1 MAETHFYGLKCKNP
15 ECGADIVLGKYQTEA
30 KAGGVIDIPLRH
42 DPGAHPCRG
51 CGKSYQYG
59 FDELIDPGPAPE

>member
-42 DPGAHPCRG
+42 ASWSPSLPGLRQALSIR
-51 CGKSYQYG
+51 
-59 FDELIDPGPAPE
+59 LR